1 MQGKD
6 ITGSKLD
13 QQKKKKKED
22 ANMRDMLW
30 KDFAY

>member
-13 QQKKKKKED
+13 QQKKKKED